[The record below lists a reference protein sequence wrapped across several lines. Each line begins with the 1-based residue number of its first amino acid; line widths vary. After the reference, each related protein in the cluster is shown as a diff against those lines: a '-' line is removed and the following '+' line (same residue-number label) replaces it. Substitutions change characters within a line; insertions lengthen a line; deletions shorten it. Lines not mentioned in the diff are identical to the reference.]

1 MSAKLSKVTFGIT
14 SPTLVQ
20 YEMIRPEMEFIVS
33 NEEELAE
40 AKEKAF
46 AYFDELVREYGKPES
61 TFVKKS

>member
-1 MSAKLSKVTFGIT
+1 MSAKLSRVTFGIT
-14 SPTLVQ
+14 SPTPVQ
-20 YEMIRPEMEFIVS
+20 FEMLRPELEYIIS
-33 NEEELAE
+33 NEEDLAE